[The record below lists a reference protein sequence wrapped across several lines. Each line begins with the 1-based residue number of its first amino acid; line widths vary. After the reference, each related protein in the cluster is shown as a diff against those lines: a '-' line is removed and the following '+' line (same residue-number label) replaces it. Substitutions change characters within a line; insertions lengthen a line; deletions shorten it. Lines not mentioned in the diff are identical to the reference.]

1 MSTGEITPVTALRIF
16 GGIALLAGNGFF
28 VATEFALTRVRQF
41 DESAF
46 QETAG
51 LRRAWEMTDRL
62 EIYLTGCQ
70 LGITVCSVGLGV
82 VAEPALAVLF
92 TPVFEF
98 VGFGAGSIATLSVL
112 VALAVMN
119 VAHLV
124 LAEKAP
130 TYLGVERAKT
140 VAHYCAPLHYWWTR
154 TMSPII
160 RAGDRIAKAILS
172 LVGVEM
178 TRSWTEEEAEGE
190 PTIDGRSDLRSQMG
204 DLLSGT
210 EIPDERREEVI
221 GALDID
227 RIPVGDEAVPVD
239 EVVAV
244 STTDDLETNLD
255 RMADSPHVRYP
266 LVGESMDD
274 FRGVVYLP
282 EVFRDLDDLRDG
294 TLALED
300 VAHPPL
306 VFDADIAVSAAIDR
320 FQAERQELAFVT
332 DPDTGAVVGMVT
344 ITDVLEA
351 ITGEVEDPYDEAAEK
366 SQS

>member
-1 MSTGEITPVTALRIF
+1 MSTGEITPVTALRIL
-16 GGIALLAGNGFF
+16 GGIVLLAGNGFF

-41 DESAF
+41 DESEF

-92 TPVFEF
+92 APVLEL
-98 VGFGAGSIATLSVL
+98 VGFGASSTATLSVL

-124 LAEKAP
+124 LAEQAP

-154 TMSPII
+154 VMSPII
-160 RAGDRIAKAILS
+160 RAGDRLAKALLS

-190 PTIDGRSDLRSQMG
+190 PTIDGRSDLRSRMG

-227 RIPVGDEAVPVD
+227 RISVGDEAVPVED
-239 EVVAV
+239 VVAV
-244 STTDDLETNLD
+244 STTDDLETNLG
-255 RMADSPHVRYP
+255 RMADAPHVRYP

-306 VFDADIAVSAAIDR
+306 AFDADTSVSDAIDR

-332 DPDTGAVVGMVT
+332 DTDGVVGMVT
-344 ITDVLEA
+344 ITDALEA
-351 ITGEVEDPYDEAAEK
+351 IAGDVEDPFDEAAEENR
-366 SQS
+366 S

>member
-1 MSTGEITPVTALRIF
+1 
-16 GGIALLAGNGFF
+16 
-28 VATEFALTRVRQF
+28 
-41 DESAF
+41 
-46 QETAG
+46 
-51 LRRAWEMTDRL
+51 
-62 EIYLTGCQ
+62 
-70 LGITVCSVGLGV
+70 
-82 VAEPALAVLF
+82 
-92 TPVFEF
+92 
-98 VGFGAGSIATLSVL
+98 
-112 VALAVMN
+112 
-119 VAHLV
+119 
-124 LAEKAP
+124 
-130 TYLGVERAKT
+130 
-140 VAHYCAPLHYWWTR
+140 
-154 TMSPII
+154 
-160 RAGDRIAKAILS
+160 
-172 LVGVEM
+172 
-178 TRSWTEEEAEGE
+178 
-190 PTIDGRSDLRSQMG
+190 MG